1 MIGWHITIVAGF
13 FIHSDLADSVLIAL
27 AQKRETG
34 RDRSRVP
41 PVTIIFHFAPRVF
54 LVCSLDLSVG
64 ATMTD
69 NQTEEAIRKP
79 EIGFA
84 GLSEIDQA
92 IRENRLMEYR
102 IKKSW
107 ADPWGR
113 KLTIIGI
120 FVILAVFAFLA
131 GASFGLW

>member
-1 MIGWHITIVAGF
+1 MNAIMSNF
-13 FIHSDLADSVLIAL
+13 DLDKADMH
-27 AQKRETG
+27 
-34 RDRSRVP
+34 RS
-41 PVTIIFHFAPRVF
+41 
-54 LVCSLDLSVG
+54 SKW
-64 ATMTD
+64 
-69 NQTEEAIRKP
+69 E
-79 EIGFA
+79 

-113 KLTIIGI
+113 KLTIAVLVVIGI
-120 FVILAVFAFLA
+120 GFAFLA

>member
-1 MIGWHITIVAGF
+1 MNAIMTNFDFEQAGQ
-13 FIHSDLADSVLIAL
+13 H
-27 AQKRETG
+27 
-34 RDRSRVP
+34 RSQRW
-41 PVTIIFHFAPRVF
+41 
-54 LVCSLDLSVG
+54 
-64 ATMTD
+64 
-69 NQTEEAIRKP
+69 E
-79 EIGFA
+79 

-113 KLTIIGI
+113 KLTIAAFIVIGI
-120 FVILAVFAFLA
+120 GFAFLA